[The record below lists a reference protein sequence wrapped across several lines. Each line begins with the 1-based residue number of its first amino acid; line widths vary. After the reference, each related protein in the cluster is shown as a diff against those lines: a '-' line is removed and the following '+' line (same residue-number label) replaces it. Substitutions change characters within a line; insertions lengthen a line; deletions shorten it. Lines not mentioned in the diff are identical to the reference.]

1 MSLIKGLMARAQS
14 LAGGDRR
21 MEEEFQF
28 HVEMEERRLIATGLD
43 PAEARRR
50 ALVAFGGLDS
60 HREAMR
66 DGRGA
71 RWFDDIGADV
81 RYALRAMRRSPGFAI
96 AVALTIGIGVGTNG
110 IVFGS
115 VNSLLFRALP
125 VEDPEAVVGMY
136 SLDTKTGMTQPI
148 GYEDLIDFGDKSG
161 AFDGMAGSAGTPL
174 NLVVPWRQSAA
185 DMVWGEVVTENFFSV
200 MKMRPAIGHL
210 FKESDAPQGANP
222 FAVLSYESWRRRFG
236 GDSAVPGRRVR
247 INGTEFTIT
256 GVAPRGF
263 KGLRTFGYWPE
274 IWVPVGMHGIA
285 IPGST
290 GYLTGRGPGQLIA
303 VGRTRRGVTLE
314 QTERLAKQ
322 FAAQLSREYAAT
334 NTTASVMV
342 VPGRNGFDNPAFVN
356 PAIIVLSSALGVFA
370 GFLTLAIIC
379 ANLANL
385 QLARAAARMHEVAI
399 RLSLGCSRQ
408 RLMRQ
413 MLVES
418 AVVAVPGVLL
428 ALAICLRATTRVESA
443 MVPKLQFKVGM
454 GAEADARV
462 IAFTAVLGVVA
473 MILFGLVPAIRA
485 SSTRS
490 LTTLIGG
497 RRTATG
503 SRRTRNV
510 LVVSQ
515 LALSVVLLV
524 GASLFVR
531 SLVVAR
537 SADLGFDPSNRV
549 LMSMN
554 LGLQGYDEPRGRAFY
569 DQVIARLRA
578 NPNVVAAAWAFP
590 VPFDTYDRSAV
601 LFIDGVTRGNRDG
614 SATFMSSLVSD
625 GFIDALGL
633 HLEGGRD
640 FSFADSVGVP
650 RVMIVSRQL
659 ANRLWPGKD
668 PIGKQAKIN
677 GPQGQDVTVIGVV
690 ANARF
695 TVIGERDQMRVYIPL
710 RQRYRDWQALVVHT
724 RGDPVARIADVKR
737 IVAAVDPTLPVFGA
751 STMATGVTNGFSTSR
766 TAASIA
772 GTFGLIALIISAIG
786 LYAVVASGVSERTR
800 EIGVR
805 IALGST
811 PGSVMR
817 YVMLGGARLG
827 LLGVIIGLAGAAGV
841 ARTMSS
847 LLFGLSPSDPLT
859 FIGVPVILGFVVLI
873 ATWVP
878 ARRAVGL
885 DPINA
890 LRSE

>member
-1 MSLIKGLMARAQS
+1 MGLIKGLIARMRS
-14 LAGGDRR
+14 LAGGDVR
-21 MEEEFQF
+21 MEEEFRF
-28 HVEMEERRLIATGLD
+28 HVEMEEGRLIATGLD
-43 PAEARRR
+43 PVEARRR

-71 RWFDDIGADV
+71 RWFEDLGADV
-81 RYALRAMRRSPGFAI
+81 RYAFRAMRRSPGFAI
-96 AVALTIGIGVGTNG
+96 AVALTLGIGVGTNG

-125 VEDPEAVVGMY
+125 VDDPGAVVGMY
-136 SLDTKTGMTQPI
+136 SLDTKTGSTQPI
-148 GYEDLIDFGDKSG
+148 GYQDLMDFAGKSG
-161 AFDGMAGSAGTPL
+161 AFDGMAGSAGNPL
-174 NLVVPWRQSAA
+174 NLVVPWRQAAA

-200 MKMRPAIGHL
+200 LRMRPALGHL
-210 FKESDAPQGANP
+210 FTAADGPQGANP
-222 FAVLSYESWRRRFG
+222 YAVLSHESWRRRFG
-236 GDSAVPGRRVR
+236 GDSTIIGRRVR
-247 INGTEFTIT
+247 INGTEFTII

-274 IWVPVGMHGIA
+274 IWVPAGMHRIA
-285 IPGST
+285 IPGSA

-303 VGRTRRGVTLE
+303 VGRMRPGATLE
-314 QTERLAKQ
+314 QTERAAKQ
-322 FAAQLSREYAAT
+322 FAAQLSQTYAAT
-334 NTTASVMV
+334 NANASVMV

-370 GFLTLAIIC
+370 AFLTLVIIC

-385 QLARAAARMHEVAI
+385 QLARAAARIHEVAI
-399 RLSLGCSRQ
+399 RLSLGCSRH

-418 AVVAVPGVLL
+418 AVFALPGVLL
-428 ALAICLRATTRVESA
+428 ALAICLRGTAFVESS

-454 GAEADARV
+454 GAEADGRV
-462 IAFTAVLGVVA
+462 IAFTAVLGIIA
-473 MILFGLVPAIRA
+473 MILFGLIPAIRA

-490 LTTLIGG
+490 LTNLIGG

-503 SRRTRNV
+503 SSRTRSV

-515 LALSVVLLV
+515 LAMSVVLLV

-537 SADLGFDPSNRV
+537 NADLGFDPSNRV
-549 LMSMN
+549 LMSTN
-554 LGLQGYDEPRGRAFY
+554 IGLQGYDEARGRAFY

-578 NPNVVAAAWAFP
+578 DPNVVSAAWVFP
-590 VPFDTYDRSAV
+590 VPFDTYDRSAA

-614 SATFMSSLVSD
+614 SATFLSSLVSD

-633 HLEGGRD
+633 RLETGRD
-640 FSFADSVGVP
+640 FTFADSTGVP

-668 PIGKQAKIN
+668 PIGQQAKIN
-677 GPQGQDVTVIGVV
+677 GPQGQDITVIGVV
-690 ANARF
+690 ANAKF
-695 TVIGERDQMRVYIPL
+695 TVIGEQNQMRVYIPL
-710 RQRYRDWQALVVHT
+710 RQRYRDWQSLVVHT
-724 RGDPVARIADVKR
+724 RGDPVAGIGDVKR

-751 STMATGVTNGFSTSR
+751 STLSIGVTNGFSTSR
-766 TAASIA
+766 TAATIA

-817 YVMLGGARLG
+817 YVMFGGAKLG
-827 LLGVIIGLAGAAGV
+827 LVGVVIGLAGAAGV

-859 FIGVPVILGFVVLI
+859 FIGVPLVLGFVVIL